1 LKKVSYLLSIGLMIV
16 LLGCGSASTVTT
28 PSTPAPAKEA
38 AQLAKVLTAEGIG
51 NGIKANVP
59 TMNGIV
65 VYTEDTDTNKLLGRP
80 NQYISKVSFA
90 DTRTE
95 QLSKD
100 YPTGGSVEVFA
111 NPQDAKTRETYVDGI
126 SKSSPMFTQYLYL
139 KGNVLLRI
147 DGVLT
152 PTQAKE
158 YETAF
163 GKIAATQN

>member
-1 LKKVSYLLSIGLMIV
+1 MKKFMYLLSIGLMIS
-16 LLGCGSASTVTT
+16 LLGCGASTVAT

-38 AQLAKVLTAEGIG
+38 VQPAKVVTAEEIC
-51 NGIKANVP
+51 NTVKASIP
-59 TMNGIV
+59 TISNIV

-80 NQYISKVSFA
+80 NQYTGKVNFA

-95 QLSKD
+95 QLDKSD
-100 YPTGGSVEVFA
+100 PVGGSVEVFA

-147 DGVLT
+147 DGALT

-158 YETAF
+158 YEAAF
-163 GKIAATQN
+163 NKIQ

>member
-1 LKKVSYLLSIGLMIV
+1 MKKIMYLLSISLMIS
-16 LLGCGSASTVTT
+16 LLGCGTPTVAT

-38 AQLAKVLTAEGIG
+38 VQPAKVITAEGIC
-51 NGIKANVP
+51 NSIKANIP
-59 TMNGIV
+59 TMSNIV
-65 VYTEDTDTNKLLGRP
+65 VYTEETDTNKLLGRP
-80 NQYISKVSFA
+80 NQYTGKANFA

-95 QLSKD
+95 QLDKD
-100 YPTGGSVEVFA
+100 IPTGGSVEVFA

-147 DGVLT
+147 DGKLT

-158 YETAF
+158 YEAAF
-163 GKIAATQN
+163 SKITTQN

>member
-1 LKKVSYLLSIGLMIV
+1 MKKIMYLLSIGLMIS
-16 LLGCGSASTVTT
+16 LLGCGSSSTVAT
-28 PSTPAPAKEA
+28 PSTSAPAKEA
-38 AQLAKVLTAEGIG
+38 VQPAKVITAEGIG
-51 NGIKANVP
+51 NSIKANIP
-59 TMNGIV
+59 TMSGVV

-80 NQYISKVSFA
+80 NQYTSKVSFA

-126 SKSSPMFTQYLYL
+126 SKSSSMFTQYLYL

-147 DGVLT
+147 DGALT

-158 YETAF
+158 YEAAFNKITA
-163 GKIAATQN
+163 N

>member
-1 LKKVSYLLSIGLMIV
+1 MKKLVYLLSIGLMV
-16 LLGCGSASTVTT
+16 SLLGCGSTSTVTT

-38 AQLAKVLTAEGIG
+38 AQPAKVITAEGIG
-51 NGIKANVP
+51 NVIKANVP
-59 TMNGIV
+59 TMSGIV

-80 NQYISKVSFA
+80 NQYTSKVNFA

-100 YPTGGSVEVFA
+100 NPTGGSVEVFA
-111 NPQDAKTRETYVDGI
+111 NPQDAKTRWTYVDEI

-139 KGNVLLRI
+139 NGNVLLRI
-147 DGVLT
+147 DGALT
-152 PTQAKE
+152 PSQAKE

-163 GKIAATQN
+163 GKTTN